1 MIDWK
6 SILINGFITL
16 IVVFVGIRLFVPER
30 PFSVDKIQS
39 SPKVR
44 ESKMETSSSQQ
55 KVDQIPHPDYSAALA
70 ENFHALNK
78 SLQVIADR
86 LALIEKKIDNN
97 TTRTTPRTLPPIP
110 NVIQDERRAMF
121 PEKNPTAWIEELE
134 DEERKEVQKIF
145 REHAKRIR
153 QGLAAS
159 SVDGRPDPTRMRQ
172 IMKESDKQLKEDLKA
187 ALSEED
193 YQRYLDSL
201 PKPLAM
207 PPPPLPD
214 NR

>member
-6 SILINGFITL
+6 SILISGFITL
-16 IVVFVGIRLFVPER
+16 IVVFVGIKLFVPDN
-30 PFSVDKIQS
+30 SLIVDEIQS
-39 SPKVR
+39 SPKVI
-44 ESKMETSSSQQ
+44 ESKNETNPDPQ
-55 KVDQIPHPDYSAALA
+55 KVGQIPHPDISAALA

-86 LALIEKKIDNN
+86 LALIEKKIDKD
-97 TTRTTPRTLPPIP
+97 TTRSAPRKLPL
-110 NVIQDERRAMF
+110 NSSVIQDERRAMF
-121 PEKNPTAWIEELE
+121 PEKNPTAWIQELE
-134 DEERKEVQKIF
+134 DKEREEVQRIF
-145 REHAKRIR
+145 REHAIRIR
-153 QGLAAS
+153 EGLAAA

-172 IMKESDKQLKEDLKA
+172 IMKESDQQLKEDLKA
-187 ALSEED
+187 VLSEED

-201 PKPLAM
+201 PKPLSM

>member
-6 SILINGFITL
+6 SILINGLITL
-16 IVVFVGIRLFVPER
+16 IAVFVGIKLFVPES
-30 PFSVDKIQS
+30 PLNVDKMQS
-39 SPKVR
+39 SPMVR
-44 ESKMETSSSQQ
+44 ESKIETTSSQQ
-55 KVDQIPHPDYSAALA
+55 KVGQIPHPDYSAALA

-86 LALIEKKIDNN
+86 LAIIEKKIDRNP
-97 TTRTTPRTLPPIP
+97 TRTAPRELPPIP
-110 NVIQDERRAMF
+110 NVVQGQRRAMF
-121 PEKNPTAWIEELE
+121 PEKNPTAWIQELE
-134 DEERKEVQKIF
+134 EKEREEVQLIF
-145 REHAKRIR
+145 REHARRIR
-153 QGLAAS
+153 QGLAAA
-159 SVDGRPDPTRMRQ
+159 SVDGRPDPTKMRQ
-172 IMKESDKQLKEDLKA
+172 IMKESDQQLKEELKA

-201 PKPLAM
+201 PKPLSM

>member
-16 IVVFVGIRLFVPER
+16 IVVFVGIKLFVPDN
-30 PFSVDKIQS
+30 PLSVDEIQS

-44 ESKMETSSSQQ
+44 ESKIETASTQQ
-55 KVDQIPHPDYSAALA
+55 KVGQIPHPDYSAALA

-86 LALIEKKIDNN
+86 LALIEKKIDRD
-97 TTRTTPRTLPPIP
+97 TTRSTPQKLPPTP
-110 NVIQDERRAMF
+110 SVIQSERRAMF
-121 PEKNPTAWIEELE
+121 PEKNPTAWIQELE
-134 DEERKEVQKIF
+134 DKKREEVQRIF
-145 REHAKRIR
+145 REHASRIR
-153 QGLAAS
+153 EGLAAA

-172 IMKESDKQLKEDLKA
+172 IMKESDQQLKEDLKA

-201 PKPLAM
+201 PKPLSM